1 MTLDQL
7 RYFRAVCKCDSV
19 SQAAEILNISQP
31 SVSNAVLHLE
41 KEFGVTLFER
51 RRKKLILT
59 KEGQQ
64 MLNLAEDLL
73 GRADDLQRTM
83 KALSSD
89 DKVLRLGVPP
99 MVGSL
104 VLPALFGEGFRKH
117 GLRIHIVEGDRTDLK
132 GFLMDGQI
140 DMAFL
145 PHTDALGAG
154 LQAELITVLE
164 NVCCV
169 SKSHPLAKRKA
180 INLRELAQEPLV
192 LFKNSFFQTERILAE
207 FSRLSCIPNVLLH
220 TAQVSTVQNMVA
232 SNVGVGFM
240 FAFLLKTVPDLVGIP
255 LEPSMTTQVSLVWRE
270 NNPMTE
276 VAEKMAG
283 YMKKYLQEE

>member
-83 KALSSD
+83 KALSSE

-104 VLPALFGEGFRKH
+104 VLPALFSQEFRKH

-132 GFLMDGQI
+132 ALLVDGQI

-145 PHTDALGAG
+145 PHTDALGG
-154 LQAELITVLE
+154 DLQAELITVLE

-169 SKSHPLAKRKA
+169 SKNHPLAKQKA
-180 INLRELAQEPLV
+180 VSLRELTEEPMV
-192 LFKNSFFQTERILAE
+192 LFKNSFFQTERILTE
-207 FSRLSCIPNVLLH
+207 FSRLSYVPNVLLH

-232 SNVGVGFM
+232 ANVGVGFM
-240 FAFLLKTVPDLVGIP
+240 FAFLLKSAPGLVGIP

-270 NNPMTE
+270 KGQMSKM
-276 VAEKMAG
+276 AEKIVE
-283 YMKKYLQEE
+283 YMKKFLGEE

>member
-83 KALSSD
+83 KALSSE

-104 VLPALFGEGFRKH
+104 VLPALFSQEFRKH

-132 GFLMDGQI
+132 ALLVDGQI

-145 PHTDALGAG
+145 PHTDALGSD

-169 SKSHPLAKRKA
+169 SKNHPLAKQKA
-180 INLRELAQEPLV
+180 VSLRELTEEPMV
-192 LFKNSFFQTERILAE
+192 LFKNSFFQTERILTE
-207 FSRLSCIPNVLLH
+207 FSRLSYVPNVLLH

-232 SNVGVGFM
+232 ANVGVGFM
-240 FAFLLKTVPDLVGIP
+240 FAFLLKSAPGLVGIP

-270 NNPMTE
+270 KGQMSKM
-276 VAEKMAG
+276 AEKIVE
-283 YMKKYLQEE
+283 YMKKFLGEE

>member
-19 SQAAEILNISQP
+19 SRAAEMLNISQP

-41 KEFGVTLFER
+41 KEFGVTLFDR
-51 RRKKLILT
+51 RRKRLT
-59 KEGQQ
+59 LTREGQQ
-64 MLNLAEDLL
+64 MLSLAEDLL

-83 KALSSD
+83 KTLGSE

-104 VLPALFGEGFRKH
+104 VLPALFSRAFRER

-132 GFLMDGQI
+132 ALLMDGQI

-145 PHTDALGAG
+145 PHTDALGTD

-169 SKSHPLAKRKA
+169 SKDHPLANRKA
-180 INLRELAQEPLV
+180 VSLRELTEEPLV
-192 LFKNSFFQTERILAE
+192 LFKNSFFQTERILTE

-232 SNVGVGFM
+232 ANVGVGFM
-240 FAFLLKTVPDLVGIP
+240 FAFLLKSAPGLAGIP

-270 NNPMTE
+270 KGQTSKM
-276 VAEKMAG
+276 AEEIAG
-283 YMKKYLQEE
+283 YMKNFLGKE

>member
-7 RYFRAVCKCDSV
+7 RYFRTVCKCDSV
-19 SQAAEILNISQP
+19 SRAAEMLNISQP

-51 RRKKLILT
+51 RRKKLTLT

-64 MLNLAEDLL
+64 MLSLAEELL

-83 KALSSD
+83 KALGSE

-104 VLPALFGEGFRKH
+104 VLPVLFSREFRKR
-117 GLRIHIVEGDRTDLK
+117 GLQIHIVEGDRTDLK
-132 GFLMDGQI
+132 GLLADGQI

-145 PHTDALGAG
+145 PHTDALGTD

-169 SKSHPLAKRKA
+169 SKNHPLAKRKA
-180 INLRELAQEPLV
+180 VSLRELAEEPLV

-207 FSRLSCIPNVLLH
+207 FSKLSCAPNVLLH
-220 TAQVSTVQNMVA
+220 TAQVSTVQNVVA
-232 SNVGVGFM
+232 ANVGVGFM
-240 FAFLLKTVPDLVGIP
+240 FAFLLKSAPGLVGIP

-270 NNPMTE
+270 SGQMS
-276 VAEKMAG
+276 KMAG
-283 YMKKYLQEE
+283 EIVEYMKKFLGEE

>member
-19 SQAAEILNISQP
+19 SCAAEILNISQP
-31 SVSNAVLHLE
+31 SVSNAVLRLE
-41 KEFGVTLFER
+41 KEFGVMLFER

-73 GRADDLQRTM
+73 GRAEDLRRTM
-83 KALSSD
+83 LALGGE

-104 VLPALFGEGFRKH
+104 VLPALFREDFREY
-117 GLRIHIVEGDRTDLK
+117 GLRMHIVEGDRTDLK

-145 PHTDALGAG
+145 PHADALGAG
-154 LQAELITVLE
+154 LQSELITVLE

-169 SKSHPLAKRKA
+169 CKNHPLAKRKA

-207 FSRLSCIPNVLLH
+207 FSRLSCKPNVLLH

-255 LEPSMTTQVSLVWRE
+255 LAPSMTTQVSLAWRE
-270 NNPMTE
+270 NTQVSV
-276 VAEKMAG
+276 VAETMAR
-283 YMKKYLQEE
+283 YMKKYLQAE